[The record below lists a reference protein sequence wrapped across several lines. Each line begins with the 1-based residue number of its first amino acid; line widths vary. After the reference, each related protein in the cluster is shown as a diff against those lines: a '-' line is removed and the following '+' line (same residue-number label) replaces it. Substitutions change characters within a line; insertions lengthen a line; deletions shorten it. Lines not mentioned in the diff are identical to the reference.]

1 MNSVAYLIAEA
12 IGEQLQ
18 QLAAEQGVL
27 HLVNPAL
34 PLDLRQVDESRE
46 RALFHLQAS
55 DRVQAQPGQV
65 RELRRVRVLVGAMAV
80 TADTHRRDA
89 DELHFA
95 ARLLLRG
102 QAWRQAVRAQL
113 PAGGSLGPCREV
125 EIEGELK
132 SVSAEGSGLIS
143 AFEIE
148 YEQPYPAA

>member
-1 MNSVAYLIAEA
+1 VFFT
-12 IGEQLQ
+12 QLSA
-18 QLAAEQGVL
+18 LATARGVGWL
-27 HLVNPAL
+27 PNPPL
-34 PLDLRQVDESRE
+34 PLD
-46 RALFHLQAS
+46 RA
-55 DRVQAQPGQV
+55 DQPGGLTLWCKPRGDVLIRQPGGHPEERRMRLVLGV
-65 RELRRVRVLVGAMAV
+65 RSL
-80 TADTHRRDA
+80 TADALGDA

-95 ARLLLRG
+95 ARVLLRG

-113 PAGGSLGPCREV
+113 PSGGSLGPCREV